1 MNVYRKLS
9 FQSHGGQRSHP
20 SRTSCQGCGPN
31 VATSKSKL
39 ADDSDAVWNVAL
51 DDFEGGL
58 NDGQES
64 FVGDECDPKG
74 NVAMLLNQIPSV
86 YKPETA
92 PAFVSSDE
100 FSRDG

>member
-1 MNVYRKLS
+1 MEGKGPIHQEHHVKM
-9 FQSHGGQRSHP
+9 
-20 SRTSCQGCGPN
+20 CGPN

-64 FVGDECDPKG
+64 FVGDECDPKAG
-74 NVAMLLNQIPSV
+74 LIIL
-86 YKPETA
+86 
-92 PAFVSSDE
+92 
-100 FSRDG
+100 

>member
-20 SRTSCQGCGPN
+20 SRMSRVCGPN